1 MDNPSLTKQDVSR
14 MADLL
19 DKHGEPGWA
28 QYLRELLD
36 LKLDSMDFIEVAGG
50 GSVWGGA
57 GSLIDVAL
65 CTSKYPEKIRRRDAA
80 EFFKLLGKL
89 ARHLV
94 NFDCV
99 NLDVIKIRIED
110 HDW

>member
-1 MDNPSLTKQDVSR
+1 

-50 GSVWGGA
+50 GDVWGGA
-57 GSLIDVAL
+57 GSLIDATL
-65 CTSKYPEKIRRRDAA
+65 CNSPYPYEVLRPDVD
-80 EFFKLLGKL
+80 EFYELLVKL
-89 ARHLV
+89 AKHLINFEYV
-94 NFDCV
+94 NVHLPRSRLEDGTFG
-99 NLDVIKIRIED
+99 NLQ
-110 HDW
+110 